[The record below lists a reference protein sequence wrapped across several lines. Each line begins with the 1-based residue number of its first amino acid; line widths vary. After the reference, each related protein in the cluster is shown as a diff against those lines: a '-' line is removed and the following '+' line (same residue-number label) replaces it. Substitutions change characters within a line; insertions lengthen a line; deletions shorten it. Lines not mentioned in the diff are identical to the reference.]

1 MEEKDVLRILTLI
14 ICFMPALCQAE
25 KTEYKEPDNEAIKR
39 AKAATQSVFDQA
51 DAMVKNSEFLK
62 DLKTQKQSINAIPD
76 GVKPSLYDLKGIDP
90 QIREDGIISKALA
103 AGEQIQNHSAEP
115 WTNAPII
122 LVSLSMPDS
131 QLKSLMSEASK
142 VGSAIVLRGALDN
155 DLNKTI
161 GRIQEIAGKEQSGG
175 FRIDPTLFSRFN
187 VTAVPAFI
195 LPLEPVKTCDQNGC
209 EVPKHV
215 SAYGTASLLYFL
227 EKASRLGNEEEK
239 AAADNWLNIYKED
252 NNDNS

>member
-1 MEEKDVLRILTLI
+1 MLRILTLVV
-14 ICFMPALCQAE
+14 CFMAVLCQAE
-25 KTEYKEPDNEAIKR
+25 ETEYKEPDNEALKR

-51 DAMVKNSEFLK
+51 DAMVKNADFLK
-62 DLKTQKQSINAIPD
+62 DLKAQQQSINAIPN
-76 GVKPSLYDLKGIDP
+76 GVKPSLYDLKGVDS
-90 QIREDGIISKALA
+90 QMREDSIMSKALA

-115 WTNAPII
+115 WTNAPIV

-131 QLKSLMSEASK
+131 QLKSLMAEASK
-142 VGSAIVLRGALDN
+142 VGSAIVLRGALNN

-187 VTAVPAFI
+187 VTTVPTFI
-195 LPLEPVKTCDQNGC
+195 LPLEPVKTCDQTGC

-239 AAADNWLNIYKED
+239 ATADNWLSIYKGD

>member
-1 MEEKDVLRILTLI
+1 MLRILTLI
-14 ICFMPALCQAE
+14 ICFITALCQAE
-25 KTEYKEPDNEAIKR
+25 ETEYKEPDNEAVRR
-39 AKAATQSVFDQA
+39 AKASTLSVFDQA
-51 DAMVKNSEFLK
+51 DAMVKDNDFLK
-62 DLKTQKQSINAIPD
+62 NLKTQQQSINAIPN
-76 GVKPSLYDLKGIDP
+76 GVKPSLYELKGIDS
-90 QIREDGIISKALA
+90 QMREDSIISKAIA
-103 AGEQIQNHSAEP
+103 AGDQIQNHSAEP

-131 QLKSLMSEASK
+131 QLKSLMAEASK
-142 VGSAIVLRGALDN
+142 VGTAVVLRGALDN

-187 VTAVPAFI
+187 VTKVPTFI

-227 EKASRLGNEEEK
+227 EKASRLGNENEK
-239 AAADNWLNIYKED
+239 AVADNWLIIYKG
-252 NNDNS
+252 DNSDNS